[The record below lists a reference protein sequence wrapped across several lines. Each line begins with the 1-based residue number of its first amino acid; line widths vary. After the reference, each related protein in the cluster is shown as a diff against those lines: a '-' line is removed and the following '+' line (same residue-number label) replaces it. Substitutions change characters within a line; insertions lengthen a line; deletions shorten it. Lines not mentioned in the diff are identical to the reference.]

1 MLCRNHHDW
10 HLYNKYFTFL
20 LLRHTAHT
28 HTCKT
33 AQGSEAYFFSSR
45 TCIVLG
51 SFLSAFP
58 LWPLGQNRDG
68 KKKSSKKIINIFTWH
83 ILIHINYWGRWAV
96 GHIPEQEYGIAI
108 GARVIFAHPLIVFQS
123 FSSTDEENL
132 LRHWDMASFLYG
144 LFQIGHTERRE
155 GWNWVRWLLFRVWL
169 YLHISKI
176 AIHRKCETIE

>member
-1 MLCRNHHDW
+1 MQNSPRI
-10 HLYNKYFTFL
+10 
-20 LLRHTAHT
+20 
-28 HTCKT
+28 
-33 AQGSEAYFFSSR
+33 GSLFFSSR
-45 TCIVLG
+45 TCNSREFSLG
-51 SFLSAFP
+51 IPTLTFL
-58 LWPLGQNRDG
+58 DKTET
-68 KKKSSKKIINIFTWH
+68 KKKSSNKIINIFTWH

-96 GHIPEQEYGIAI
+96 GHIPEQEYRIAI

-123 FSSTDEENL
+123 FSPTDEENL

-176 AIHRKCETIE
+176 AIYRKCETIE